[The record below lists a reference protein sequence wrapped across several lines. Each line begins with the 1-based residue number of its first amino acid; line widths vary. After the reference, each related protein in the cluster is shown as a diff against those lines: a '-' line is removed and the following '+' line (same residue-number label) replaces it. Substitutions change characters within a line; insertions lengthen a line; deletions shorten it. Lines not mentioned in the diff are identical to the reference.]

1 MKKCNKSVSL
11 QYSAHI
17 SDLTIEN
24 EQMEKEQI
32 FLSMNNIQTFFHTL
46 VFDKLLCLPSE
57 FCMWIWSIHEP
68 KRHLIS

>member
-24 EQMEKEQI
+24 EQMEKRA
-32 FLSMNNIQTFFHTL
+32 N
-46 VFDKLLCLPSE
+46 LPE
-57 FCMWIWSIHEP
+57 HE
-68 KRHLIS
+68 